1 MNAPVVRL
9 TSLAHGGG
17 CGCKLAPSVLRDLMA
32 GQAAVGPFANLLVG
46 TETGDDAAVYRL
58 DDGTCV
64 IATTDFFMPMVD
76 DPFDF
81 GRVAA
86 TNAISDVYAMGGTP
100 IMALA
105 ILGMPIDKIPADMVR
120 KILEGGCAICAEAGI
135 PVAGG
140 HSIDCPEPVYGLAVI
155 GTCREE
161 NIRRNNTAKSGDALI
176 LTKSLGV
183 GVYSSAVK
191 KNLID
196 GDMYAEMVGSMTT
209 LNKIGAKLARDA
221 DVHAITDVTGFGLL
235 GHSLEMAQGSGATI
249 TIDWA
254 NLPFLD
260 SAAALVQQGCVTGAS
275 HRNWSSYGEHVVLPS
290 NWPEWRRHLLTDPQT
305 SGGLLVACKA
315 ERAAEIAARTVAEG
329 YPFARVIGRV
339 SEGDAKV
346 VIV

>member
-17 CGCKLAPSVLRDLMA
+17 CGCKLAPSVLRELMA
-32 GQAAVGPFANLLVG
+32 GQSAVGPFANLLVG
-46 TETGDDAAVYRL
+46 TETGDDAAVYKL

-120 KILEGGCAICAEAGI
+120 KILDGGRAVCAEAGI

-155 GTCREE
+155 GTCRRSAGSSSRPR
-161 NIRRNNTAKSGDALI
+161 NRRRRRAPLSG
-176 LTKSLGV
+176 
-183 GVYSSAVK
+183 SARRR
-191 KNLID
+191 ISPRCCD
-196 GDMYAEMVGSMTT
+196 GCSPVCMC
-209 LNKIGAKLARDA
+209 R
-221 DVHAITDVTGFGLL
+221 
-235 GHSLEMAQGSGATI
+235 
-249 TIDWA
+249 
-254 NLPFLD
+254 
-260 SAAALVQQGCVTGAS
+260 
-275 HRNWSSYGEHVVLPS
+275 
-290 NWPEWRRHLLTDPQT
+290 
-305 SGGLLVACKA
+305 
-315 ERAAEIAARTVAEG
+315 
-329 YPFARVIGRV
+329 
-339 SEGDAKV
+339 
-346 VIV
+346 

>member
-17 CGCKLAPSVLRDLMA
+17 CGCKLAPSVLRELMA
-32 GQAAVGPFANLLVG
+32 GQPAVSPYANLLVG

-58 DDGTCV
+58 DDGTCIV
-64 IATTDFFMPMVD
+64 ATTDFFMPMVD

-81 GRVAA
+81 GRIAA
-86 TNAISDVYAMGGTP
+86 TNAISDVYAMGATP

-105 ILGMPIDKIPADMVR
+105 ILGMPVDKIPADMVR
-120 KILEGGCAICAEAGI
+120 KILEGGRASAAEAGI

-155 GTCREE
+155 GTCKQE
-161 NIRRNNTAKSGDALI
+161 NIRRNSAAKSGDALI
-176 LTKSLGV
+176 LTKALGV

-191 KNLID
+191 KNLLT
-196 GDMYAEMVGSMTT
+196 GDMYAEMVDSMTT
-209 LNKIGAKLARDA
+209 LNKIGAKLATDA

-260 SAAALVQQGCVTGAS
+260 SAAALTQQGCVTGAS
-275 HRNWSSYGEHVVLPS
+275 HRNWTSYGEHVALPS
-290 NWPEWRRHLLTDPQT
+290 NWPDWRRHLLTDPQT
-305 SGGLLVACKA
+305 SGGLLVACAQK
-315 ERAAEIAARTVAEG
+315 RAAEIAARIVAEG

-339 SEGDAKV
+339 SEGPARV